1 MCNWHTFK
9 SWRAQRHKV
18 ICSKA
23 EWVATEILEANK
35 KPESQKERQA
45 VYCKVNRA
53 GRQAASRI
61 ENQTESQK
69 ESQAE
74 SSAES
79 HAKSQAKHQTEN
91 QAEAKQRASKKTKRK
106 IEWKPGGKQ
115 AET

>member
-1 MCNWHTFK
+1 MLGKTSSEVDNKNHSFK
-9 SWRAQRHKV
+9 VLRAQRHKV
-18 ICSKA
+18 ICSEA
-23 EWVATEILEANK
+23 ECDATEILEANK

-45 VYCKVNRA
+45 VYCTVNRA

-74 SSAES
+74 NSAES

-91 QAEAKQRASKKTKRK
+91 QADAKQRASKKTKRK
-106 IEWKPGGKQ
+106 IE
-115 AET
+115 